1 MTTKYSYM
9 SCFAFIQITFMNK
22 KRRMTKREE
31 YESVLMAQLKEENK
45 LTRSRINKPYECIQI
60 LRYLI
65 VCEIGCIY
73 KLYS

>member
-1 MTTKYSYM
+1 
-9 SCFAFIQITFMNK
+9 
-22 KRRMTKREE
+22 MTKREE

>member
-1 MTTKYSYM
+1 
-9 SCFAFIQITFMNK
+9 MNK